1 MKPSADVARLAAKM
15 NELRAETPPRTLPFL
30 IGDLCGERAGVP
42 SPAEIGRAALG
53 SLFEQSPDSAAKLLP
68 GGLVDASDD
77 DVDGRIAAVRGVLGE
92 IDAGTI
98 PEQLVFTKSDA
109 VDAATLA
116 DLLRAHPDAV
126 AVSARSGDG
135 VDALLDRLG
144 DRLRA
149 LTQIVELRIPYERGD
164 VLPALHREGDVIVT
178 VHDDDGT
185 RVRARLPDA
194 VVGRFADL
202 VVAVDD
208 GAAGTNGHH

>member
-1 MKPSADVARLAAKM
+1 VLH
-15 NELRAETPPRTLPFL
+15 
-30 IGDLCGERAGVP
+30 
-42 SPAEIGRAALG
+42 
-53 SLFEQSPDSAAKLLP
+53 
-68 GGLVDASDD
+68 LVDASDD

-164 VLPALHREGDVIVT
+164 VLPTLHREGDVIVT

-202 VVAVDD
+202 VTEVDDD